1 MQSIFS
7 VLSSAFSTN
16 AAPVATTA
24 MRELSTAEVT
34 AVAGAPEL
42 GHDLVP
48 YAAATITVAA
58 KA

>member
-7 VLSSAFSTN
+7 VLNRAFSTN

-24 MRELSTAEVT
+24 MRDLTAAEVT

-42 GHDLVP
+42 GHDVVP
-48 YAAATITVAA
+48 FAAVNSAVS